1 MKDDWLEYVPPT
13 VFHSRNEVYEWLAQ
27 QVDSEMGIKKERIVQ
42 ALLEREET
50 GDIQIDEGVL
60 LPHIENQLVKATKV
74 IILPLEQ
81 RIANWNPAIQQV
93 ELILAVFLAPQEKI
107 ETKRQIANFMRLLAD
122 EQVIETL
129 KEGKRLETI
138 DGNERRNDK

>member
-27 QVDSEMGIKKERIVQ
+27 QVDSEIGIKKEQIVQ

-81 RIANWNPAIQQV
+81 RMANWNPAIQQV

>member
-13 VFHSRNEVYEWLAQ
+13 VLHSRNEVYEWLAQ
-27 QVDSEMGIKKERIVQ
+27 QVDSEMGIKKEQIVQ

>member
-27 QVDSEMGIKKERIVQ
+27 QVDSEMGMKKEQIVQ

>member
-27 QVDSEMGIKKERIVQ
+27 QVDSEMGIKKEQIVQ

-81 RIANWNPAIQQV
+81 RMANWNPAIQQV

-122 EQVIETL
+122 EKVIETL

>member
-27 QVDSEMGIKKERIVQ
+27 QVDSEMGIKKEQIVQ

-122 EQVIETL
+122 DQVIKTL

>member
-13 VFHSRNEVYEWLAQ
+13 VFHLRNEVYEWLAQ
-27 QVDSEMGIKKERIVQ
+27 QVDSEMGIKKEQIVQ

-74 IILPLEQ
+74 IILPLKQ

-122 EQVIETL
+122 EQVIKTL

>member
-1 MKDDWLEYVPPT
+1 MKDYWLEYVPPT

-27 QVDSEMGIKKERIVQ
+27 QVDSEMGIKKEQIVQ

>member
-27 QVDSEMGIKKERIVQ
+27 QVDSEMGIKKEQIVQ
-42 ALLEREET
+42 ALLKREET

-122 EQVIETL
+122 EQVIKTL

>member
-27 QVDSEMGIKKERIVQ
+27 QVDSETGIKKEQIVQ

-60 LPHIENQLVKATKV
+60 LPHIENRLVKATKV
-74 IILPLEQ
+74 IILPLKQ
-81 RIANWNPAIQQV
+81 RMANWNPAIQQV

>member
-27 QVDSEMGIKKERIVQ
+27 QVDSEMGIKKEQIVQ

-138 DGNERRNDK
+138 DGNERRKEK

>member
-1 MKDDWLEYVPPT
+1 MKDDWLEYVPPA

-27 QVDSEMGIKKERIVQ
+27 QVDSEMGIKKEQIVQ

>member
-27 QVDSEMGIKKERIVQ
+27 QVDSEMGIKKEQIVQ

-60 LPHIENQLVKATKV
+60 LPHIENQLIKATKV

-107 ETKRQIANFMRLLAD
+107 EIKRQIANFMRLLAD

>member
-13 VFHSRNEVYEWLAQ
+13 LFHSRNEVYEWLAQ
-27 QVDSEMGIKKERIVQ
+27 QVDSEMGIKKEQIVQ
-42 ALLEREET
+42 SLLEREET

-122 EQVIETL
+122 EQVIKTL

>member
-1 MKDDWLEYVPPT
+1 MKDNWLEYVPPT

-27 QVDSEMGIKKERIVQ
+27 QVDSEMGIKKEQIVQ

>member
-13 VFHSRNEVYEWLAQ
+13 VFHSRNEVYEWLVQ
-27 QVDSEMGIKKERIVQ
+27 QVDSEMGMKKEQIVQ

-122 EQVIETL
+122 EQVIKTL

>member
-1 MKDDWLEYVPPT
+1 MAST
-13 VFHSRNEVYEWLAQ
+13 ASRFRN
-27 QVDSEMGIKKERIVQ
+27 GNKKEQIVQ

-93 ELILAVFLAPQEKI
+93 ELILRYFWHRKKNRNQASNSKLHAP
-107 ETKRQIANFMRLLAD
+107 TSR
-122 EQVIETL
+122 
-129 KEGKRLETI
+129 
-138 DGNERRNDK
+138 

>member
-27 QVDSEMGIKKERIVQ
+27 QVDSEMGMKKEQIVQ

-107 ETKRQIANFMRLLAD
+107 ETKRQIANFMRLLAY
-122 EQVIETL
+122 EQVIKTL

>member
-1 MKDDWLEYVPPT
+1 MKNDWLEYVPPT

-27 QVDSEMGIKKERIVQ
+27 QVDSEMGIKKEQIVQ

>member
-27 QVDSEMGIKKERIVQ
+27 QVDSEMGIKKEQIVQ

-93 ELILAVFLAPQEKI
+93 ELILAVFLEPQEKI

-122 EQVIETL
+122 EQVIKTL

>member
-27 QVDSEMGIKKERIVQ
+27 QVDSEMGIKKEQIVQ

-50 GDIQIDEGVL
+50 GDIQIDEWVL

-122 EQVIETL
+122 EQVIKTL

>member
-27 QVDSEMGIKKERIVQ
+27 QVDSEMGMKKEQIVQ

-81 RIANWNPAIQQV
+81 RIANCNPAIQQV

-122 EQVIETL
+122 EQVIKTL

>member
-27 QVDSEMGIKKERIVQ
+27 QVDSEMGIKKEQIVQ
-42 ALLEREET
+42 ALLEREKT

-122 EQVIETL
+122 EQVIKTL

>member
-27 QVDSEMGIKKERIVQ
+27 QVDSEMGIKKEQIVQ

-122 EQVIETL
+122 EQVIKTL
-129 KEGKRLETI
+129 KEGKRLEII

>member
-27 QVDSEMGIKKERIVQ
+27 QVDSEMGMKKEQIVQ

-122 EQVIETL
+122 EQVIKTL

>member
-27 QVDSEMGIKKERIVQ
+27 QVDSEMGIKKEQIVQ

-122 EQVIETL
+122 EQVIKTL
-129 KEGKRLETI
+129 KKRKRLETI
-138 DGNERRNDK
+138 DGNERRNNK